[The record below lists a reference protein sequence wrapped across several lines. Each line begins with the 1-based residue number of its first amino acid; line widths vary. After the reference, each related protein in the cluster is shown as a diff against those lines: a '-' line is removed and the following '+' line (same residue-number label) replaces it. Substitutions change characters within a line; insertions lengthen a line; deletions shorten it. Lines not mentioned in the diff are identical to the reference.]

1 MAYRALYNKYRPQT
15 FEEVAGQKAIVRT
28 LSNAIKNNKIA
39 HAYLF
44 CGPRGTG
51 KTSMARLFA
60 KALNCEEG
68 LGHQCGHCASCRAI
82 AEGTHPDVIEI
93 DAASN
98 TSVDQVRD
106 LISQVQYAP
115 MKGKYK
121 IYIIDE
127 VHMISN
133 AAFNAL
139 LKTLEEP
146 PDHVI
151 FILATT
157 EPQKLLPTIIS
168 RCQRYDFTKI
178 ERKEMIERIK
188 YVLEQEN
195 VSYEQAA
202 VEDIAALSDGGM
214 RDALSLLDQAIAYCG
229 DPLTETGIRDLFGL
243 ASKKETLELLISTAE
258 GNVADILDQLRHF
271 EDAGVD
277 VTRLTSALLSML
289 KDDLVYLKT
298 GDQSL
303 LTSLTDD
310 QPAIV
315 SSLID
320 SKKAN
325 DMIEVLLKA
334 QLDYKAVANVRSYF
348 ELTLLRL
355 ANLGSAPLINQP
367 TPVKKEEVKT
377 SEPVNEVEPKPV
389 ETPAPS
395 PKAEPAPVVT
405 PTPKVEPVP
414 KPEPDSEPKPK
425 VEPKPEPKIEEEPS
439 GIYTGTTP
447 PSFLLDEEEEKAPII
462 DKKKLSSSKL
472 VSDGTPLEL
481 DEQTIIGILTLAPKF
496 REERQSLVAKW
507 PQLDDLKLDP
517 DLADIA
523 SLVSAGKPMAL
534 CQDALILRFDS
545 PRQKNKAVL
554 KENQKT
560 IASFIENLLG
570 HKVFVYAFDGKDANK
585 YVGLYTKLAQVRELP
600 SPKEVVLNLPSID

>member
-28 LSNAIKNNKIA
+28 LSNAIKTNKIA

-68 LGHQCGHCASCRAI
+68 LGHQCGRCSSCLGIAS
-82 AEGTHPDVIEI
+82 GTHPDVIEI

-178 ERKEMIERIK
+178 ERKEMIERVK

-195 VSYEQAA
+195 IAYEQAA
-202 VEDIAALSDGGM
+202 VEEIASLSDGGM

-229 DPLTETGIRDLFGL
+229 DPLTEEGIRDLFGL
-243 ASKKETLELLISTAE
+243 ASKKETLELLVATAE
-258 GNVADILDQLRHF
+258 GNVSDILEQLRHF
-271 EDAGVD
+271 ENAGID
-277 VTRLTSALLSML
+277 VTRLTSTLLSML

-298 GDQSL
+298 GDPAL
-303 LTSLTDD
+303 LSTLTDD
-310 QPAIV
+310 QPSIV

-320 SKKAN
+320 SQKAN
-325 DMIEVLLKA
+325 EMIEVLLKA
-334 QLDYKAVANVRSYF
+334 QLDFKAVANVRSYF
-348 ELTLLRL
+348 ELTLLRM
-355 ANLGSAPLINQP
+355 ANLSVGP
-367 TPVKKEEVKT
+367 TVIKPAAKAKEETAVAKEEPAPAPAPELSPSPKPIEETEVKPET
-377 SEPVNEVEPKPV
+377 QALPEEKKPVVPEPKP
-389 ETPAPS
+389 A
-395 PKAEPAPVVT
+395 
-405 PTPKVEPVP
+405 
-414 KPEPDSEPKPK
+414 
-425 VEPKPEPKIEEEPS
+425 EEEVS

-447 PSFLLDEEEEKAPII
+447 PSFLLEEEEEEEKAVLI
-462 DKKKLSSSKL
+462 DKSKLSSTKL
-472 VSDGTPLEL
+472 VNEGTPLEL
-481 DEQTIIGILTLAPKF
+481 DEKTIMGILTLAPKF
-496 REERQSLVAKW
+496 KQERKTLVGKW
-507 PQLDDLKLDP
+507 PELDDLKLDP
-517 DLADIA
+517 DLGDIA
-523 SLVSAGKPMAL
+523 ALISSGGPMAL
-534 CQDALILRFDS
+534 CQDVLILCFEKTRE
-545 PRQKNKAVL
+545 RNKAVL

-560 IASFIENLLG
+560 IASFIESLLG
-570 HKVFVYAFDGKDANK
+570 RKVFVYALDRKEASK
-585 YVGLYTKLAQVRELP
+585 YVTLYGKLGQAHELP
-600 SPKEVVLNLPSID
+600 SPKEVELNIPSID

>member
-146 PDHVI
+146 PEHVI

-178 ERKEMIERIK
+178 ERKEMIDRVK

-195 VSYEQAA
+195 ISYEQGA
-202 VEDIAALSDGGM
+202 VDDIASLSDGGM
-214 RDALSLLDQAIAYCG
+214 RDVLSLLDQAIAYCG
-229 DPLTETGIRDLFGL
+229 DPLTEAGIRDLFGL

-258 GNVADILDQLRHF
+258 GNVSDILEQLRRF
-271 EDAGVD
+271 ENAGID

-298 GDQSL
+298 GDPSL

-315 SSLID
+315 SSLIN
-320 SKKAN
+320 SQKAN

-334 QLDYKAVANVRSYF
+334 QLDFKAVANVRSYF

-355 ANLGSAPLINQP
+355 ANLTSPAVVMAP
-367 TPVKKEEVKT
+367 TPVKKEE
-377 SEPVNEVEPKPV
+377 
-389 ETPAPS
+389 
-395 PKAEPAPVVT
+395 
-405 PTPKVEPVP
+405 P
-414 KPEPDSEPKPK
+414 KPEPVVEAKPAPTPVEPPKSVEQPKPIEEPKPI
-425 VEPKPEPKIEEEPS
+425 EQPKPAAQPIQEEEPT
-439 GIYTGTTP
+439 GIYNGTTP
-447 PSFLLDEEEEKAPII
+447 PSFLLEDEDEEEKAPLI

-472 VSDGTPLEL
+472 TSAGTPIEL

-496 REERQSLVAKW
+496 KGERQNLVAKW
-507 PQLDDLKLDP
+507 PMLDDLKLDP
-517 DLADIA
+517 ELSDLAG
-523 SLVSAGKPMAL
+523 LVSSGKPMAL
-534 CQDALILRFDS
+534 CQEALILRFDS
-545 PRQKNKAVL
+545 PRQKNKATL
-554 KENQKT
+554 KENQKA

-570 HKVFVYAFDGKDANK
+570 RKVFVYAFDGKDAN
-585 YVGLYTKLAQVRELP
+585 YYLGQYTKLAQVRQLP
-600 SPKEVVLNLPSID
+600 NPKEVVLNIPSID